1 MLHLSAERLLN
12 FKSIVLVCHSQPD
25 GDAMGS
31 MLGLAHVL
39 ADAGKKVVCIAPDSP
54 PFFLDFLPGRSQVIQ
69 ADFQLPAALEVL
81 NAADLVIA
89 LDHGHPSRTGEQLS
103 KWFLHEKK
111 SPVWVIDHHPDP
123 WQGYD
128 AYFHT
133 IQASSTSELVVSAL
147 QGFTLTKE
155 AATCFMTGLVTD
167 TGGFRHAIFPETFP
181 VAAALQ
187 AAGAPYQEVMH
198 YVFDQ
203 QSPERLQ
210 LLGYVLSEKLTWVAN
225 GKIAIMGLSFEE
237 LQRFHSRKGDTEG
250 MVNYPLSVQGA
261 EVAIM
266 LTERDAGTTRISFR
280 SKGNI
285 PVNQFASQFF
295 EGGGHLNA
303 AGGRYAGNMQDT
315 LSYMEACLLQ
325 FFSAWYS
332 S

>member
-1 MLHLSAERLLN
+1 MQQLSAERLLN
-12 FKSIVLVCHSQPD
+12 FKSIALVCHSQPD

-39 ADAGKKVVCIAPDSP
+39 AEAGKDVTCIAPDSP
-54 PFFLDFLPGRSQVIQ
+54 PFFLDFLPGRTQVIQ
-69 ADFQLPAALEVL
+69 ADFQLPLALEAL
-81 NAADLVIA
+81 NQAQLVIA

-103 KWFLHEKK
+103 KWFLQEKTT
-111 SPVWVIDHHPDP
+111 PVWVIDHHPDP
-123 WQGYD
+123 WEKYD

-133 IQASSTSELVVSAL
+133 IDASSTSELVVSL
-147 QGFTLTKE
+147 LHGFCLTKE

-167 TGGFRHAIFPETFP
+167 TGGFRHAIFPQTFP

-187 AAGAPYQEVMH
+187 DAGAPYQEVMH

-210 LLGYVLSEKLTWVAN
+210 LLGYVLSEKLHWLAN

-250 MVNYPLSVQGA
+250 IVNYPLSVQGV

-266 LTERDAGTTRISFR
+266 LTERDKGTTRISFR

-285 PVNQFASQFF
+285 PVNQFAARFF
-295 EGGGHLNA
+295 EGGGHFNA
-303 AGGRYAGNMQDT
+303 AGGRFSGNMEAT
-315 LSYMEACLLQ
+315 LTYMNDCLPQ
-325 FFSAWYS
+325 FFTSWFS